1 MGIFK
6 PVFEMLSLI
15 YTKNNLVGTVEDV
28 LDGYIYEIRSHADQS
43 LLKVQLTNICC
54 PIGDEPGAFEARE
67 FARKNL
73 IGKQVNVFLKK
84 N

>member
-43 LLKVQLTNICC
+43 LLKV
-54 PIGDEPGAFEARE
+54 
-67 FARKNL
+67 
-73 IGKQVNVFLKK
+73 
-84 N
+84 